1 MITVN
6 GKDKV
11 EWRNGMTVTD
21 VFAALGFDYSLIV
34 VIIDGE
40 PISPDNFATRKV
52 PDGAQMQAIHIMH
65 GG

>member
-11 EWRNGMTVTD
+11 EWCYGMTVVD

-34 VIIDGE
+34 VTINGE
-40 PISPDNFATRKV
+40 PVSPDSFATHKV